1 MRLSRRRL
9 LALATLGAAGLTLP
23 ARAAPA
29 DPRLVLVVLR
39 GALDGLTALPP
50 LGDPA
55 LSGLRP
61 EALRPSDG
69 PRLDDTFGLHPGLA
83 PWRGRWA
90 AGELLPMCAV
100 ATPLRDRSHFA
111 VQDCLEQGGVVA
123 NDHRDGWLYRALA
136 AAGQLDR
143 AAAVGRGLPLVL
155 RGATPVP
162 SIDPGG
168 EDRSDDAIVQA
179 VAALWAEDP
188 VLGPAIS
195 EALGL
200 RAVTQGDGAPG
211 GDRGAAGIRAALGGC
226 AGLLVAEGGP
236 RVLSVELGGWDT
248 HADQARRL
256 GLLLPAL
263 ADGVEALAR
272 GLGPAWGSTA
282 VLCVTEFGR
291 TAEVNGT
298 GGTDHGTGAAA
309 FALGGAIQGG
319 RVLGEWPGLRR
330 AALYEGRD
338 LRPTVDL
345 RAVFAGLL
353 RDHLRLPEAAVEAA
367 LPGVRPLDGLVR
379 MA

>member
-9 LALATLGAAGLTLP
+9 LSLAALGAAGLSLP
-23 ARAAPA
+23 ARAAPD

-39 GALDGLTALPP
+39 GALDGLAALPP
-50 LGDPA
+50 VGDPA
-55 LSGLRP
+55 LDGLRP
-61 EALRPSDG
+61 EALRPADG
-69 PRLDDTFGLHPGLA
+69 PRLDDTFALHPGLA
-83 PWRGRWA
+83 PWRARWA
-90 AGELLPMCAV
+90 AGELLPLCAV

-111 VQDCLEQGGVVA
+111 VQDCLEQGGAVA
-123 NDHRDGWLYRALA
+123 NAHRDGWLYRALA
-136 AAGQLDR
+136 AAGQLDQ
-143 AAAVGRGLPLVL
+143 AAAIGRGPPLVL

-188 VLGPAIS
+188 ALGPAIT
-195 EALGL
+195 EALGM
-200 RAVTQGDGAPG
+200 RAVTHGDGAPG
-211 GDRGAAGIRAALGGC
+211 GDRGAAAIRGALGGC

-236 RVLSVELGGWDT
+236 RVLSVELSGWDT

-272 GLGPAWGSTA
+272 GLGPAWRSTA

-291 TAEVNGT
+291 TAAANGT

-309 FALGGAIQGG
+309 FALGGAIAGG

-338 LRPTVDL
+338 LRPTLDL

-353 RDHLRLPEAAVEAA
+353 RDHLRLPEAAVDAA

-379 MA
+379 TA